1 MAGQQPMINLEWI
14 DEEVRRYR
22 SELINAQQRINAQE
36 EESREQA
43 RHIEDLEGRLAS
55 VLAQLNR
62 MNVFERS
69 LEQYK
74 EEVRLLIDQ
83 QEESYQRDRREAAR
97 IKLIEQDNLNRTIAD
112 LRKGVSLA
120 NQMQEE
126 LELHAA
132 EDRRLNDAHLAMR
145 QKVLDLEKRFDV
157 ELRSV
162 AYLQEQRARS
172 AKSMAQLQEQANNL
186 LKRVDTAESK
196 LTVVDEISHRNR
208 QHVEELIAIRV
219 ELQQEQRRFLDEM
232 RLVEQQRKQLVNE
245 WAEMEE
251 AREERMREFS
261 EQMRVFNEQY
271 HKGSSMMAS
280 LESLAERLQR
290 EQHEAAELQR
300 LSEERQRGRME
311 EWEAQSEKR
320 WQREKLLWDQ
330 QWRDHDRR
338 NAEQLERI
346 LANEERSGANER
358 KINRI
363 LDMAAENIRL
373 QNEAVQQ
380 QMIKVSEQLEAC
392 RNEKPGHRQRP

>member
-1 MAGQQPMINLEWI
+1 
-14 DEEVRRYR
+14 
-22 SELINAQQRINAQE
+22 
-36 EESREQA
+36 
-43 RHIEDLEGRLAS
+43 
-55 VLAQLNR
+55 
-62 MNVFERS
+62 
-69 LEQYK
+69 
-74 EEVRLLIDQ
+74 
-83 QEESYQRDRREAAR
+83 
-97 IKLIEQDNLNRTIAD
+97 
-112 LRKGVSLA
+112 
-120 NQMQEE
+120 
-126 LELHAA
+126 
-132 EDRRLNDAHLAMR
+132 MR
-145 QKVLDLEKRFDV
+145 QKVLDLEKPFDV

-172 AKSMAQLQEQANNL
+172 AKSMAQLQEHANNL
-186 LKRVDTAESK
+186 LKRVDTAENK
-196 LTVVDEISHRNR
+196 LAVVDEISHRNR

-261 EQMRVFNEQY
+261 EQMRTFNEQY
-271 HKGSSMMAS
+271 HKGSSTMAS

-338 NAEQLERI
+338 NAEQLEQI
-346 LANEERSGANER
+346 LANEERSDANER

-363 LDMAAENIRL
+363 LNMMAENMRL
-373 QNEAVQQ
+373 QNEAAQQ